1 MKLNGKKAI
10 VTGAGRGIGRAIA
23 LTLAQEGAD
32 VAVADL
38 DLKGAEHT
46 ADEIRALSRQ
56 ALALKVDVA
65 NSHEVNQMVST
76 ALEKFGRIDILVN
89 NAGIFEVA
97 LVSEMTDEQWNK
109 TMNVNLKSVFNC
121 CRAVIKNMIGQRNG
135 KIVSMSSIDGYRG
148 YPEGAHYA
156 ASKAGIRGFTASLAK
171 EVASYGICVN
181 AVAPGEVETEMTK
194 EELAQFRAEFLK
206 QIPLG
211 RIARPEEIAKVVVFL
226 CTDDASYITGQT
238 ISVNGGWWVV

>member
-1 MKLNGKKAI
+1 
-10 VTGAGRGIGRAIA
+10 
-23 LTLAQEGAD
+23 
-32 VAVADL
+32 
-38 DLKGAEHT
+38 
-46 ADEIRALSRQ
+46 
-56 ALALKVDVA
+56 
-65 NSHEVNQMVST
+65 
-76 ALEKFGRIDILVN
+76 
-89 NAGIFEVA
+89 VA